1 MSKRKTEEIER
12 LEGIGEEEV
21 PEDGLEVEE
30 TPKGEIE
37 GLEVDEEIEGE
48 DN

>member
-21 PEDGLEVEE
+21 EENGFEVEE
-30 TPKGEIE
+30 TPKGEFTGFE
-37 GLEVDEEIEGE
+37 SDEEIKGE
-48 DN
+48 DK